1 MCRIEANEKANLQI
15 LYARIFDHVVHFRF
29 RSAWIDEYCEE
40 FFFENCTLT
49 FWKSLKRFYSR
60 NSATFSNLNP
70 LQSFEF
76 VFLGTSPKVSTL
88 SVLMSI
94 CYWKSVCVCV
104 LYCLNEDAFV
114 YFLLFFSV
122 RERMWVHK
130 YLKLKLLWY
139 YTVLQKTQYDSSC
152 ICCCPFFPCLPAC
165 LNCNNI
171 RLSTFFIHFWWFS
184 FAWFFLPFAAY
195 ACNIYNPIFKP

>member
-15 LYARIFDHVVHFRF
+15 SYARIFAHVVHFCY
-29 RSAWIDEYCEE
+29 RSAWIDECE

-49 FWKSLKRFYSR
+49 FWKSLKRFYSWY
-60 NSATFSNLNP
+60 SATFSNLNS

-104 LYCLNEDAFV
+104 LYCLNEDVFV
-114 YFLLFFSV
+114 YFLLFFSM
-122 RERMWVHK
+122 RERV
-130 YLKLKLLWY
+130 WY
-139 YTVLQKTQYDSSC
+139 INIWNWNYYD
-152 ICCCPFFPCLPAC
+152 ITLYYKKHNTIRHAFAVVPFPPVCLPA
-165 LNCNNI
+165 
-171 RLSTFFIHFWWFS
+171 
-184 FAWFFLPFAAY
+184 
-195 ACNIYNPIFKP
+195 